1 MRPVQLACGW
11 SHADSL
17 DPSTCYICPVKL
29 IITIVQDA
37 DVAKLQ
43 TALSERGLRSTKLAS
58 TGGFLREGNTTIIIG
73 VEDHEVQGVKAV
85 IHDVC
90 RERNKMLRPLPH
102 MSEMGPVMPNDPIE
116 VSVGGATVFVLD
128 VEEFAKL

>member
-1 MRPVQLACGW
+1 
-11 SHADSL
+11 
-17 DPSTCYICPVKL
+17 VKL
-29 IITIVQDA
+29 VITIVQDA
-37 DVAKLQ
+37 DVPKLQ

-58 TGGFLREGNTTIIIG
+58 TGGFLREGNTTVIIG
-73 VEDHEVQGVKAV
+73 VEDHEVSGVKSL

-90 RERNKMLRPLPH
+90 RERSKILRPLPH

-116 VSVGGATVFVLD
+116 VTVGGATVFIVD

>member
-1 MRPVQLACGW
+1 M
-11 SHADSL
+11 
-17 DPSTCYICPVKL
+17 KL

-43 TALSERGLRSTKLAS
+43 TALSGRGLRSTKLAS

-73 VEDHEVQGVKAV
+73 VEDHEVSGVKAI

-90 RERNKMLRPLPH
+90 RERSKMLRPLPH

-116 VSVGGATVFVLD
+116 VTVGGATVFVLD
-128 VEEFAKL
+128 VEEFSKL

>member
-1 MRPVQLACGW
+1 M
-11 SHADSL
+11 
-17 DPSTCYICPVKL
+17 KL
-29 IITIVQDA
+29 ILTVVQDA
-37 DVAKLQ
+37 DAANLQ
-43 TALSERGLRSTKLAS
+43 NALGERGLRSTKLAS
-58 TGGFLREGNTTIIIG
+58 TGGFLREGNTTLIVG
-73 VEDHEVQGVKAV
+73 VEDHEVGVVKAV

-90 RERNKMLRPLPH
+90 RERSKMLRPLPH